1 MFLPTE
7 FSLGPIGTSRENNK
21 EESFHNGV
29 HIEWTIVLVQ
39 RSHGNAQ
46 EGCCLSVVRGI
57 PMFCSHLFKGVGLG
71 IVVFVIDSPS
81 YL

>member
-7 FSLGPIGTSRENNK
+7 FSLGPIGTSRESNK

-39 RSHGNAQ
+39 RSHGNAVCQ
-46 EGCCLSVVRGI
+46 LSGASL
-57 PMFCSHLFKGVGLG
+57 CST
-71 IVVFVIDSPS
+71 VI
-81 YL
+81 YLRE